1 MRVLMTGGGTSGHV
15 NPAIAIAESIKL
27 NFPGSEI
34 AFVGT
39 PRGIEN
45 KTVPAAG
52 YKLYHVDVRG
62 IRRSLSP
69 ANIRA
74 AYLAF
79 TSPYRAKKIIKEFKP
94 DIVIGTGGYVSWPV
108 CKAASMMGVPCML
121 HEANAY
127 PGVAVRMLSGSVD
140 KILLNFEKSA
150 EYLKCP
156 KEKLVTVGNPLRNGF
171 TPPADIKEAKKAI
184 GADGYEKM
192 ILSYGGSLGA
202 QYVNEAVLAMMRDY
216 TKKHPEVLHVHAV
229 GSIELADATK
239 MFNDYGLAD
248 APNIRLLEYIY
259 DMPAQMAAADLLI
272 CRAGAMTISE
282 VAMMQKPTI
291 FIPSPNVTENHQY
304 KNARVLEEKGAAVII
319 EEKDLDGGKRLT
331 EVASKLLE
339 DETGRVAMGRRA
351 GEFAVTDANRLI
363 IEEIRKLV

>member
-15 NPAIAIAESIKL
+15 NPAIAIAEAIKL
-27 NFPGSEI
+27 NFPDSEI

-62 IRRSLSP
+62 IKRSLSP

-74 AYLAF
+74 AYLAL
-79 TSPYRAKKIIKEFKP
+79 TSPYRAKKLIREFKP

-108 CKAASMMGVPCML
+108 CKAATMMGVPCML

-127 PGVAVRMLSGSVD
+127 PGVAVRMLAGSVD
-140 KILLNFEKSA
+140 KVLLNFEKSA

-171 TPPADIKEAKKAI
+171 SPPADIKEAKKAI
-184 GADGYEKM
+184 GAEGYEKM

-202 QYVNEAVLAMMRDY
+202 KYVNEAVLYMMREY
-216 TKKHPEVLHVHAV
+216 TKAHPEILHVHAV
-229 GSIELADATK
+229 GAAGYEEAKRIYDE
-239 MFNDYGLAD
+239 YGLTD
-248 APNIRLLEYIY
+248 AENIRLCEYIY

-282 VAMMQKPTI
+282 VAMMEKPTV

-304 KNARVLEEKGAAVII
+304 KNARVLEEKGAAMII
-319 EEKDLDGGKRLT
+319 EEKDLDGERLIK
-331 EVASKLLE
+331 VASELLSN
-339 DETGRVAMGRRA
+339 DEARVEMGRKA
-351 GEFAVTDANRLI
+351 GEFAVTDAKKLI
-363 IEEIRKLV
+363 IEEIRKLVK

>member
-1 MRVLMTGGGTSGHV
+1 MTGGGTSGHV
-15 NPAIAIAESIKL
+15 NPAIAIAESVKL

-74 AYLAF
+74 AYLAA

-108 CKAASMMGVPCML
+108 CKAAAMMGVPSML

-127 PGVAVRMLSGSVD
+127 PGVAVKMLSGSVD
-140 KILLNFEKSA
+140 KILLNFDKSA

-171 TPPADIKEAKKAI
+171 TPPSDLKEAKKAI

-202 QYVNEAVLAMMRDY
+202 QRVNESVLVMMRDY
-216 TKKHPEVLHVHAV
+216 TVKHPEILHVHAV
-229 GSIELADATK
+229 GAIEFEAATQMYK
-239 MFNDYGLAD
+239 EYGLAD
-248 APNIRLLEYIY
+248 APNIKLLEYIY

-282 VAMMQKPTI
+282 VAMMQKPTV

-304 KNARVLEEKGAAVII
+304 KNARVLEEAGGAIII
-319 EEKDLDGGKRLT
+319 EEKNLDGGKRLT
-331 EVASKLLE
+331 ETAASLLE
-339 DETGRVAMGRRA
+339 NDADRIEMGKKA
-351 GEFAVTDANRLI
+351 GAFAVADANRLI
-363 IEEIRKLV
+363 IEEIKKLVFAK